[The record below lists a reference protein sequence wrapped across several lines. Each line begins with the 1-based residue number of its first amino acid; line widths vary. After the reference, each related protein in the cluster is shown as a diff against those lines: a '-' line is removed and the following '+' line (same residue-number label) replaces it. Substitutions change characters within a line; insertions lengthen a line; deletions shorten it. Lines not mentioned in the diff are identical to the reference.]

1 MKRLTIA
8 VDIDGILTFETEGH
22 DYKNRT
28 PNPTTI
34 RMVNQL
40 FEVGFNIILY
50 TSRMKQDQHVTE
62 EWLKQHGVR
71 YHTLV
76 LQKLQYDILLD
87 DKAVSTPIDLISQ
100 IRVIGELNKNANL
113 PGRG

>member
-1 MKRLTIA
+1 MKPLTIA
-8 VDIDGILTFETEGH
+8 VDIDGVLTLETEGH

-28 PNPTTI
+28 PNPVTI
-34 RMVNQL
+34 RMINQL
-40 FEVGFNIILY
+40 FDVGFNIILY
-50 TSRMKQDQHVTE
+50 TSRMKRDQFVTE
-62 EWLKQHGVR
+62 EWLKTYGVK

-87 DKAVSTPIDLISQ
+87 DKAVSTPVDLISQ